1 MLAADVACLGA
12 ATISRMSTPAGW
24 YPNGDHW
31 ETYWDGAAWTDQH
44 RPRNAAPVAAA
55 AAVETV
61 EEEPVDDLQAGD
73 GIAAPLLEFTSHI
86 DGKNAKVQVWADR
99 VEWNWR
105 GLMGAGAKAG
115 LAVMTLGVSYAATGV
130 GRKQASETIPI
141 KSIMSVTTKKG
152 KGLQTIVQV
161 ITSGNTLD
169 MRISH
174 KEAELVRSTI
184 NQLIN
189 GSHPAQQR
197 RQQTAAAVP
206 VAAAAPAAAG
216 VDVTQQLQQLASL
229 RDAGILT
236 EEEFAAKKSE
246 LLARI

>member
-1 MLAADVACLGA
+1 
-12 ATISRMSTPAGW
+12 MSTPAGW

-31 ETYWDGAAWTDQH
+31 ETYWDGAAWTEQH
-44 RPRNAAPVAAA
+44 RPRNAAPVPAA
-55 AAVETV
+55 AAVEV
-61 EEEPVDDLQAGD
+61 VDQEEPVDDLQAGD
-73 GIAAPLLEFTSHI
+73 GLAAPLLDFTSHI

-105 GLMGAGAKAG
+105 GMMGAGAKAG

-141 KSIMSVTTKKG
+141 KSITSVTTKKG

-174 KEAELVRSTI
+174 REAELVRSTI

-189 GSHPAQQR
+189 GTHPAQQR
-197 RQQTAAAVP
+197 QQQPAPAV
-206 VAAAAPAAAG
+206 AAPAAASAAPAA
-216 VDVTQQLQQLASL
+216 VDVAQQLQQLASL

-236 EEEFAAKKSE
+236 EAEFSNKKAE